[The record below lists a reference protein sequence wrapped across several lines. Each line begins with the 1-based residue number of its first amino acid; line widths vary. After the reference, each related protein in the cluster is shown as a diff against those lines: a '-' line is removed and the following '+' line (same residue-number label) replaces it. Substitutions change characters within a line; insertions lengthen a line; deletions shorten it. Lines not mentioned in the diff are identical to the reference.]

1 MFISFGGLEPLSGDP
16 QQFHLED
23 QCRTARNAW
32 LGELAV
38 THFGGDVELPFIA
51 YVHLLHGD
59 DPTLDQVA
67 KPASQ
72 RYAASAAVELF
83 PVDGLPCV
91 VGGDDAADRRFRAR
105 RVPFVHHFVVDTL
118 GQRLDARFLRLLL
131 KPLLVRLY
139 VLLFRHFF
147 CVLIFDTILVKNP
160 QSLAIK
166 GGYCRIFVLYNW
178 FVGIIQS

>member
-1 MFISFGGLEPLSGDP
+1 MILSGDP

-72 RYAASAAVELF
+72 RHAATAAVELF
-83 PVDGLPCV
+83 TVDGLPRV
-91 VGGDDAADRRFRAR
+91 VGGDDAADRRVCTSLVAFAQ
-105 RVPFVHHFVVDTL
+105 HLVVDTL
-118 GQRLDARFLRLLL
+118 GCTL
-131 KPLLVRLY
+131 
-139 VLLFRHFF
+139 
-147 CVLIFDTILVKNP
+147 
-160 QSLAIK
+160 
-166 GGYCRIFVLYNW
+166 
-178 FVGIIQS
+178 